1 MAQNNETT
9 TKFKVDISELKAGIQ
24 EANRQIR
31 LANAEFKAASSG
43 MDDWAKSTDGVGAK
57 IKQLETVL
65 TSENQKLES
74 LKKQLELVEKEQGEN
89 SKGADELRIAI
100 ANQQAS
106 VNKTEKS
113 LNDYKSKLSDLET
126 ELDDVAD
133 ASEDA
138 EGATED
144 LGDGFTV
151 LKGAAASLIAD
162 GLKNIVSSIVG
173 LADET
178 REYRNEMGKLE
189 STFKTNGHTVE
200 AAKNTYKEF
209 YGILGDEGQATEAVS
224 FLAKMTDNE
233 KDLATWTDICTGVYA
248 EFGNS
253 LPIEGLTEAANET
266 AKTGA
271 VTGGLADALNWAGL
285 SEDKFNEQL
294 AKCSSE
300 QERQKLIMD
309 TLNGV
314 YSDSADTFRETN
326 GAVIEANKAQSDL
339 TDTTATLGEIAEPII
354 TKFKQAIVE
363 LFQWVMDNKDIV
375 IAGIA
380 GIGTALLGFGVAHLI
395 TKVKTAMDGMTA
407 AQWLLNAAMNANP
420 IGLIIT
426 AIGLLVAAFVLLWKK
441 SDSFRKF
448 WIDLWKKL
456 QKAFEP
462 VIKALTEAFKKAWD
476 TIKKVWDKVLPY
488 FKTLW
493 DGIKK
498 VFSVV
503 KDVLSGFFSAAW
515 TAIKAIWDAVVP
527 YYTAVWN
534 SIKQVFSVVKTYF
547 EGMFKSAWEAIKAVW
562 NAATGYF
569 KAIWETIKGI
579 FSVVKDV
586 LTGNFSDAW
595 EGIKAIV
602 GTWAN
607 YFSGVW
613 DSIKKVF
620 STVGEWFSNTFSAAG
635 TAIKNIIGTW
645 KDHFSNVWENIKNV
659 FSAVKDWFSNTFS
672 AAGNAIKNVLSTWK
686 SYFSDA
692 WSGIKNAFSG
702 VKEWFSNTFSAAWQA
717 VKNVFSGW
725 GSFFSGL
732 WDKIKSTFS
741 GLGTSLSSAIGGAVK
756 SGINGVIGM
765 IENTINS
772 AIGLIN
778 GAINLINK
786 LPGVSVGK
794 IGKLSLP
801 RLARGGVLE
810 KGQIGLLE
818 GSGAEA
824 VVPLENNAK
833 WIRKTA
839 ADLKNQLQNEGVIGG
854 RNNATTVNNNYNFTQ
869 NNTSP
874 KALSRL
880 EIYRMTKNQ
889 LAFAKGV

>member
-1 MAQNNETT
+1 MPKNNETT
-9 TKFKVDISELKAGIQ
+9 TKFKVDVSELKAGIQ

-43 MDDWAKSTDGVGAK
+43 MDDWGKSTEGVGAK

-100 ANQQAS
+100 ANQQAT

-126 ELDDVAD
+126 ELDDVSD
-133 ASEDA
+133 ASKDAEDA
-138 EGATED
+138 TEN
-144 LGDGFTV
+144 LEDGFTV
-151 LKGAAASLIAD
+151 LKGAAASLIAEC
-162 GLKNIVSSIVG
+162 LKNIVRSIVC

-285 SEDKFNEQL
+285 SEDEFNEKL
-294 AKCSSE
+294 AKCNSE

-339 TDTTATLGEIAEPII
+339 NDTTATLGEIAEPII
-354 TKFKQAIVE
+354 TKFKEAIVD
-363 LFQWVMDNKDIV
+363 LFQWVMGNKDIV

-380 GIGTALLGFGVAHLI
+380 GIGTALLGFAVAHLI
-395 TKVKTAMDGMTA
+395 TKVKTAMEGMTV

-420 IGLIIT
+420 ISIIII
-426 AIGLLVAAFVLLWKK
+426 AIGLLVGAFVLLWNK
-441 SDSFRKF
+441 SESFRKF
-448 WIDLWKKL
+448 WIDLWEKIK
-456 QKAFEP
+456 KAFEP
-462 VIKALTEAFKKAWD
+462 VIKVLTESFKKAWEW
-476 TIKKVWDKVLPY
+476 IKQTWDKVQPY
-488 FKTLW
+488 FTQLW
-493 DGIKK
+493 EGIKK
-498 VFSVV
+498 VFSGV
-503 KDVLSGFFSAAW
+503 KDVLSSFFSAAW
-515 TAIKAIWDAVVP
+515 DAIKIIWDFVQP
-527 YYTAVWN
+527 YFTTLWEN
-534 SIKQVFSVVKTYF
+534 IKQVFSVVKTYF
-547 EGMFKSAWEAIKAVW
+547 EGMFKTAWEAIKFIWDAVS
-562 NAATGYF
+562 GYF
-569 KAIWETIKGI
+569 KQVWESIKLI

-586 LTGNFSDAW
+586 LSGNWSDAW
-595 EGIKAIV
+595 EGIKKIV
-602 GTWAN
+602 SGWRD

-613 DSIKKVF
+613 DGIKKVF
-620 STVGEWFSNTFSAAG
+620 SSVKTWFSDTFSAAW
-635 TAIKNIIGTW
+635 TA
-645 KDHFSNVWENIKNV
+645 IKNV
-659 FSAVKDWFSNTFS
+659 FSN
-672 AAGNAIKNVLSTWK
+672 
-686 SYFSDA
+686 
-692 WSGIKNAFSG
+692 
-702 VKEWFSNTFSAAWQA
+702 
-717 VKNVFSGW
+717 W

-732 WDKIKSTFS
+732 WEKIKSTFS
-741 GLGTSLSSAIGGAVK
+741 SLGTSISNAIGSAVK
-756 SGINGVIGM
+756 SGINGVIRL
-765 IENTINS
+765 IENTINN

-786 LPGVSVGK
+786 LPGVEVNK
-794 IGKLSLP
+794 ISKLSLP

-818 GSGAEA
+818 GNGAEA

-839 ADLKNQLQNEGVIGG
+839 ADLKNQLQSEGVIGG

-889 LAFAKGV
+889 LTFAKGV